1 MQYPEI
7 AAFINAVIDKVEELI
22 PEYMQRKEDREKERG
37 GVAVC
42 ILDPEG
48 RVYGKMFGEDRIMAR
63 ERYRVAWTKAS
74 QAWITGL
81 PTGEYERRVFNK
93 EIDEGQFGIRRPDL
107 IGWEG
112 GQPLHLPD
120 GTMIAAGFG
129 GFTSASD
136 LEIVQRALA
145 MVQWPYGK

>member
-7 AAFINAVIDKVEELI
+7 ATFINTLIDKIEQLI
-22 PEYMQRKEDREKERG
+22 PEYMARKEDREKERG
-37 GVAVC
+37 GTAVC

-48 RVYGKMFGEDRIMAR
+48 RVYGKMFGTDAIMAR
-63 ERYRVAWTKAS
+63 ERYRVAWIKAS

-81 PTGEYERRVFNK
+81 PTGEYERQVFSK
-93 EIDEGQFGIRRPDL
+93 EIDEGKYGIRRPDF

-112 GQPLHLPD
+112 GQPLSLPD
-120 GTMIAAGFG
+120 GTTIAAGFG

-136 LEIVQRALA
+136 LEIVRRALA
-145 MVQWPYGK
+145 MMP